1 MPQSECHDYIKQNS
15 ERCGMA
21 HGMSIINERDI
32 TVKKQ
37 SVNADVFEKL
47 DKAVE
52 SATVGLHLGG
62 KGYGHNQL
70 KFLNFLHKHMKLGK

>member
-1 MPQSECHDYIKQNS
+1 
-15 ERCGMA
+15 
-21 HGMSIINERDI
+21 MSIINERDI

-52 SATVGLHLGG
+52 SATFGSHLGD
-62 KGYGHNQL
+62 KGYGFIGANWL
-70 KFLNFLHKHMKLGK
+70 KELKI

>member
-62 KGYGHNQL
+62 KGYGFIRANWL
-70 KFLNFLHKHMKLGK
+70 KGLKI

>member
-1 MPQSECHDYIKQNS
+1 
-15 ERCGMA
+15 MA

-52 SATVGLHLGG
+52 SATVSLHLGG
-62 KGYGHNQL
+62 KGYGFIRANWL
-70 KFLNFLHKHMKLGK
+70 KGLKI